1 MGIKISYRIL
11 IERKS
16 KMIKTVR
23 LSQIYVASYE
33 EAFVIKDKINN
44 GESFEALQE
53 TYGLPGS
60 HDIGFFTIGEGNP
73 IPDSFCALTT
83 PVQISVMGLEVN
95 EIGEPIEIE
104 LQGWVIMKR
113 LA

>member
-1 MGIKISYRIL
+1 
-11 IERKS
+11 
-16 KMIKTVR
+16 MIKTVR